1 MNTVM
6 SAKKENN
13 CCSHHP
19 PVPATMARLFK
30 GMCFSTPGL
39 SEHISGV
46 ALHWETLFPKDA
58 SGKDMVGII
67 KENGMIPGINVD
79 EAYDKKGIWG
89 TPSGPLGNPEVATR
103 GLDDLRQR
111 AAEAYKK
118 GARFA
123 KRRNALQRDPEK
135 GLPSDLA
142 IADTVHTLVRYAS
155 IMPEQTPY
163 AHCGAVDS
171 AQRHP

>member
-6 SAKKENN
+6 SAKKTNN

-89 TPSGPLGNPEVATR
+89 HTIWATR
-103 GLDDLRQR
+103 QSRGGDTRSGRSPAASSRGLQEGSTFCK
-111 AAEAYKK
+111 AEE
-118 GARFA
+118 R
-123 KRRNALQRDPEK
+123 
-135 GLPSDLA
+135 LA
-142 IADTVHTLVRYAS
+142 TRS
-155 IMPEQTPY
+155 
-163 AHCGAVDS
+163 
-171 AQRHP
+171 